1 MKAVGTDDWTE
12 SARVSAGEAAR
23 HFRLPFRNRIWRG
36 AAGNWAGAGVGSSID
51 FQDHRPY
58 VAGDDPRYINW
69 QAFAR
74 TGAYTMKLYR
84 EEVSPQVD
92 LVLDTSPSMFHRPA
106 KRARSWE
113 LFHFCLES
121 ALRSQ
126 AALRAWFVTGDQ
138 CREAR
143 LEAIEQG
150 IPELPEFSAHDAPDL
165 SLHGVPWRRNA
176 LRVFVSDL
184 LDPRGGERVFPSLSS
199 ENSTSLLLAPYC
211 REEENPAWNGNVE
224 LIDCETGERRIQFFS
239 ANLLERYRRDYQR
252 HFELAEENAR
262 RHRVLFVRIPSEDNL
277 LEALRKQALSVGAVE
292 PWD

>member
-1 MKAVGTDDWTE
+1 MKPVAAEEWMETARSRAV
-12 SARVSAGEAAR
+12 EAAR
-23 HFRLPFRNRIWRG
+23 HFRLPFRNRNWRG

-58 VAGDDPRYINW
+58 IAGDDPRYINW

-92 LVLDTSPSMFHRPA
+92 LVLDTSTSMFHRPA

-113 LFHFCLES
+113 LFLFCLES

-126 AALRAWFVTGDQ
+126 AALRAWFVTGNE

-143 LEAIEQG
+143 REAIEQG
-150 IPELPEFSAHDAPDL
+150 LPELPESSADDTPSL

-176 LRVFVSDL
+176 LRVFISDL
-184 LDPRGGERVFPSLSS
+184 LDPRGGEKVFPSLSS

-224 LIDCETGERRIQFFS
+224 LIDCESGERRIQFFS
-239 ANLLERYRRDYQR
+239 ANLLERYRRDYRR
-252 HFELAEENAR
+252 HFELAAEDAR
-262 RHRVLFVRIPSEDNL
+262 RHRVMLVRLSSEDAL
-277 LEALRKQALSVGAVE
+277 LEALRKQALPAGAVE